1 MSDASPLR
9 HGSVRAFL
17 GGRFPAVV
25 GTQIVSTTAGWQLY
39 ERTNDAWA
47 LAAVGLVELA
57 PVLVLIIP
65 AGNLADRAPRRTIA
79 MFAYAMMAIAAT
91 GLALLSHFDGP
102 TLGIYGFLALIGCAR
117 AFAAPSVGTI
127 LPQLLSPSEFAAA
140 NAYSSSAMQIANVSG
155 PAIGGL
161 LYQAGGGPLAYGVA
175 AVGHLTFILL
185 LSFVPA
191 IKPPP
196 RAARQA
202 RDILIGFRFIRQNRI
217 FLAAIT
223 LDMFAVLLGGAVSLL
238 PMIVKDVLHGDASDL
253 GWLRA
258 APGIGAASM
267 ALLLTRLP
275 PWQRPGRAMLLAV
288 CGFGLATIGL
298 GLSTTFA
305 LSWVCL
311 LFTGV
316 FDEISVLVRQTL
328 EQLITPDHLRGRVAS
343 INHIFIGFSN
353 QFGAFW
359 AGSTARLLGLV
370 PSVVIGGVC
379 SIAVALV
386 VIRVFPKLA
395 RLGPL
400 STLSPAQEPEVIA
413 PLPSN
418 AASR

>member
-1 MSDASPLR
+1 VL
-9 HGSVRAFL
+9 
-17 GGRFPAVV
+17 

-39 ERTNDAWA
+39 ERTGDPLA
-47 LAAVGLVELA
+47 LAAVGLVELV

-65 AGNLADRAPRRTIA
+65 AGNLADRQPRRTIA
-79 MFAYAMMAIAAT
+79 MFAYALMVMAAT
-91 GLALLSHFDGP
+91 GLALLSHLAGP
-102 TLGIYGFLALIGCAR
+102 TLGIYALLALIGCAR

-127 LPQLLSPSEFAAA
+127 LPQLLSPPEFAAA
-140 NAYSSSAMQIANVSG
+140 NAYSSGTMQIATVSG

-161 LYQAGGGPLAYGVA
+161 LYEAGGGPLAYGVA
-175 AVGHLTFILL
+175 GIGHLTFIVMLA
-185 LSFVPA
+185 FVPA
-191 IKPPP
+191 IRPPP
-196 RAARQA
+196 REARQA
-202 RDILIGFRFIRQNRI
+202 RDIFIGFRFIRQNRI

-258 APGIGAASM
+258 APGIGAAAM

-275 PWQRPGRAMLLAV
+275 PWQRPGRAMMIAV
-288 CGFGLATIGL
+288 CGFGLATIGI

-305 LSWVCL
+305 LTWLCL
-311 LFTGV
+311 LLTGV

-359 AGSTARLLGLV
+359 SGSSAALLGLV
-370 PSVVIGGVC
+370 PAIVVGGACSVVVA
-379 SIAVALV
+379 AVISRA
-386 VIRVFPKLA
+386 FPNLLN
-395 RLGPL
+395 LGPL
-400 STLSPAQEPEVIA
+400 ATLSPAKDPEPVV
-413 PLPSN
+413 PLPSKT
-418 AASR
+418 ASR